1 MSSGTPPMI
10 VSVWS
15 GMSSVE
21 APLVSVAGQPSTT
34 GVAAWLTTTDHRQIG
49 RMTIVASSVWLLVAA
64 TFGALVGWERIADSS
79 LIFTEMASTQMVV
92 LARILAVFG
101 VLAPL
106 LLGVAISAVPG
117 QIGAREMALPR
128 LALLGMYLWLF
139 GTATTTFA
147 VLNNG
152 VPGGDATMIDLHL
165 LALGTTIV
173 GLLAGWVAVFTTVA
187 TSRRAGLTL
196 ANASLLSWSSLV
208 GAFAALIT
216 FPVLLGTVI
225 YVGVDHRYGQLA
237 FGGSK
242 DIMEWLGWG
251 STQPQTFIY
260 SIVAFGLL
268 AQLAPAMA
276 RRSQPVKGA
285 MLVGIGLVAS
295 AAVGTVSQTAHVFV
309 WDGTL
314 ADKLQSLV
322 PFALYNGLPLLGALI
337 VLALSLLALKGS
349 NPKLL
354 VPFVPVF
361 LGAGMVLTGMLG
373 NLVQHIESTNLIGTT
388 FDEGARIYMVYGAAL
403 TAWGAIAYFGPS
415 WTARTMKASA
425 VLVVSAVGFLGTV
438 LAGLPMYVAGFAG
451 QPADE
456 VSGFDYSGPSAVFN
470 AISTLGHAAM
480 LLAVAG
486 GAALALKSFATG
498 PQTGTN
504 PWGVEEQ

>member
-1 MSSGTPPMI
+1 
-10 VSVWS
+10 
-15 GMSSVE
+15 MSSVE
-21 APLVSVAGQPSTT
+21 APLVGVTGASPTT

-49 RMTIVASSVWLLVAA
+49 RMTIAASSLWLIVAA
-64 TFGALVGWERIADSS
+64 ALGALVGVERIADSTS
-79 LIFTEMASTQMVV
+79 IFTELASTQMVV
-92 LARILAVFG
+92 LARVLAVFG
-101 VLAPL
+101 VLVPL
-106 LLGVAISAVPG
+106 LLGVAISTVPT

-128 LALLGMYLWLF
+128 LAMLGMYLWLF
-139 GTATTTFA
+139 GTATMTYA

-152 VPGGDATMIDLHL
+152 VPGGDAMMIDLHL

-173 GLLAGWVAVFTTVA
+173 GLLAGFVSLFTTVA

-196 ANASLLSWSSLV
+196 ANASLLSWSGLV

-216 FPVLLGTVI
+216 LPVLLGTVI

-242 DIMEWLGWG
+242 DFMEWLGWG

-276 RRSQPVKGA
+276 RRSQLIKGA
-285 MLVGIGLVAS
+285 MLVGIGLIAS

-314 ADKLQSLV
+314 ADKVQSFV
-322 PFALYNGLPLLGALI
+322 PFALYNGLPLLGAL
-337 VLALSLLALKGS
+337 VVTALSLLAVKGS
-349 NPKLL
+349 NPKSL
-354 VPFVPVF
+354 VPFIPAF

-373 NLVQHIESTNLIGTT
+373 NAVQHIESAGLIGTS
-388 FDEGARIYMVYGAAL
+388 FEEGARIYMVYGAAL
-403 TAWGAIAYFGPS
+403 TAWGAVAYFGPT
-415 WTARTMKASA
+415 WTARTMKSSA
-425 VLVVSAVGFLGTV
+425 VLVVAAIGFLGTV

-456 VSGFDYSGPSAVFN
+456 VSGFNYSGPSAAFN
-470 AISTLGHAAM
+470 AISAVGHVAM
-480 LLAVAG
+480 LLAVVG
-486 GAALALKSFATG
+486 GAVLALKSLATG